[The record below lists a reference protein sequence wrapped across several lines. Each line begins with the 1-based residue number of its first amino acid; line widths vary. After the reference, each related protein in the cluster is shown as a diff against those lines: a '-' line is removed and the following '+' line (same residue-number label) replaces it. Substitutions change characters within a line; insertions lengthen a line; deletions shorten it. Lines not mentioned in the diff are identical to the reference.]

1 MSELAETTQFLAA
14 REPWSLLA
22 PVQIESFARRAV
34 GQYVRRGEVVLAAGQ
49 APLAMF
55 VVRSGAIEIV
65 DADGVLIDH
74 DEQGDCFGQSS
85 ILEERPSRFTFTAI
99 EDSLLW
105 SFAPEVVREL
115 VAFPEV
121 RRFFTEA
128 RLGDVV
134 RHAPGGGPVL
144 QVPVRE
150 MITRSPVTI
159 DVGHTVR
166 RAAQAMAEHRISAI
180 IVTRGDGD
188 LAGILTDRDLRRVV
202 AEAIDPD
209 TALSSVMSEQP
220 FTIDAEALA
229 LDVLLSLVQH
239 KIHHLPVLE
248 DGRVVGMVT
257 SGDLM
262 RLERSS
268 PLYMVGDLARQDDVP
283 GLVKVMGRVPAL
295 VGRLLRQDATAEDI
309 TRIIS
314 RTTEA
319 LCQRVAE
326 MAEAELG
333 APPVPYAW
341 VALGSLA
348 RQEQALG
355 SDQDHAFILSDEAR
369 PEHDHYFAALAE
381 YVTAALVACG
391 FPRCRG
397 EAMATDP
404 RWRVPLRQWQRTFS
418 GWLAA
423 PTSEA
428 VLNSSIFFDM
438 RPVHG
443 DQTLYTSLQQ
453 HVLRAAP
460 GSTRFLGHLAKHA
473 NDAEVPVGFLRG
485 FVVEKRGEHRDRLD
499 IKLGGINPIVD
510 VARIYALRWALPQV
524 STRARLAA
532 AAEHGAEVDNL
543 LDAHEFLGYTRL
555 QHQGRLVAAGRE
567 PDNHIDPAALSDFE
581 RRSLRDAFVIVG
593 KAQTALT
600 VAFQTQYIS

>member
-14 REPWSLLA
+14 REPWSLLSYA
-22 PVQIESFARRAV
+22 QIESFAKRAV
-34 GQYVRRGEVVLAAGQ
+34 GQYVRRGDVVLAAGQ

-65 DADGVLIDH
+65 DANGILIDH
-74 DEQGDCFGQSS
+74 DEQGACFGQSS

-105 SFAPEVVREL
+105 AFSPDVVREL
-115 VAFPEV
+115 VAIAEV
-121 RRFFTEA
+121 RRFFTES
-128 RLGDVV
+128 RLGDATRQV
-134 RHAPGGGPVL
+134 PEGGPVL

-150 MITRSPVTI
+150 MITRAPITI
-159 DVGHTVR
+159 DVGHTVGE
-166 RAAQAMAEHRISAI
+166 AARAMAASRISAI
-180 IVTRGDGD
+180 IVTRGDGE

-202 AEAIDPD
+202 ADGIERERPLAEVMTPD
-209 TALSSVMSEQP
+209 P
-220 FTIDAEALA
+220 FTIDADALA

-248 DGRVVGMVT
+248 DDQVLGMIT

-268 PLYMVGDLARQDDVP
+268 PLYMVGDLARQDDIP
-283 GLVKVMGRVPAL
+283 GLVKVMSRVPKL
-295 VGRLLRQDATAEDI
+295 VGRLLRQDATAADI
-309 TRIIS
+309 TRIVS

-319 LCQRVAE
+319 LCQRIAE
-326 MAEAELG
+326 MGEERIG

-355 SDQDHAFILSDEAR
+355 SDQDHAFILSDAAQ
-369 PEHDHYFAALAE
+369 PEHDAYFAELAE
-381 YVTAALVACG
+381 FCTAALVECG
-391 FPRCRG
+391 FPRCKG
-397 EAMATDP
+397 DAMATNP
-404 RWRVPLRQWQRTFS
+404 QWRMRLHDWQRTFG

-423 PTSEA
+423 PTSDA

-443 DQTLYTSLQQ
+443 DHTLYAALQQ
-453 HVLRAAP
+453 RVLRAAP
-460 GSTRFLGHLAKHA
+460 DSSRFLGHLAKHA

-510 VARIYALRWALPQV
+510 VARIYALRWGLPQV
-524 STRARLAA
+524 GTRARLIA
-532 AAEHGAEVDNL
+532 AAEHGAEVENL
-543 LDAHEFLGYTRL
+543 LDAHEFLGYARL
-555 QHQGRLVAAGRE
+555 EHQWRLVQAGE
-567 PDNHIDPAALSDFE
+567 APDNYLNPEDLSDFE

>member
-1 MSELAETTQFLAA
+1 MSELAETIQFLAA
-14 REPWSLLA
+14 REPWSLLSA
-22 PVQIESFARRAV
+22 QQIESFARRAV
-34 GQYVRRGEVVLAAGQ
+34 GQYVRRGDVVLAAGQ

-55 VVRSGAIEIV
+55 VVRSGAVEII
-65 DADGVLIDH
+65 DANGVLIDH

-128 RLGDVV
+128 RLGDAT
-134 RHAPGGGPVL
+134 RHVPEGGPVL

-150 MITRSPVTI
+150 MLTRSPITI
-159 DVGHTVR
+159 DLGHTVR
-166 RAAQAMAEHRISAI
+166 QAALAMTEHRVSAI
-180 IVTRGDGD
+180 IVTSGDGD

-202 AEAIDPD
+202 ADGIDVDSP
-209 TALSSVMSEQP
+209 LSAVMSHTP
-220 FTIDAEALA
+220 FTIGADALA

-248 DGRVVGMVT
+248 DDKVLGMVT

-268 PLYMVGDLARQDDVP
+268 PLYMVGDLARQHDVA
-283 GLVKVMGRVPAL
+283 GLVKVMGRIPNL

-319 LCQRVAE
+319 LAQRIAE
-326 MAEAELG
+326 MGEAELG

-355 SDQDHAFILSDEAR
+355 SDQDHAFILSDDAL
-369 PEHDHYFAALAE
+369 PEHDEYFAALAE
-381 YVTAALVACG
+381 YCTAALVECG

-397 EAMATDP
+397 EAMATNP
-404 RWRVPLRQWQRTFS
+404 RWRMPLREWQRTFS
-418 GWLAA
+418 NWLAA

-438 RPVHG
+438 RPLHG
-443 DQTLYTSLQQ
+443 DHTLYTALQQ
-453 HVLRAAP
+453 RVLRAAP
-460 GSTRFLGHLAKHA
+460 ESTRFLGHLAKHA
-473 NDAEVPVGFLRG
+473 NAAEVPVGFLRG
-485 FVVEKRGEHRDRLD
+485 FVVEKRGQHRDRLD

-510 VARIYALRWALPQV
+510 VARIYALRWGLPQV

-532 AAEHGAEVDNL
+532 AAEHGAEVENL
-543 LDAHEFLGYTRL
+543 LDAHEFLGYIRL
-555 QHQGRLVAAGRE
+555 QHQGRQVAAGSE
-567 PDNHIDPAALSDFE
+567 PDNHVNPEDLSDFE
-581 RRSLRDAFVIVG
+581 RRSLREAFVIVG
-593 KAQTALT
+593 KAQAALN
-600 VAFQTQYIS
+600 VAFQTQFIS